1 MTVPTGL
8 KSPGRGEKKKSQRT
22 KEKRKKRKETAK
34 RVCVVSD
41 ELLGVASGAVLSHFV
56 II

>member
-8 KSPGRGEKKKSQRT
+8 KSPGREGKKKSQRT
-22 KEKRKKRKETAK
+22 KEKGKKRKETAK